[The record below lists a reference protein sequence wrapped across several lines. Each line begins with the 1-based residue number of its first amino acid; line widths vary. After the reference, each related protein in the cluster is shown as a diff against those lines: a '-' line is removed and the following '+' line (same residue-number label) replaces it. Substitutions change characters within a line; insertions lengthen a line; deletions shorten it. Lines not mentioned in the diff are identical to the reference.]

1 MCLMPVLEVYTVSLT
16 YWYLLLWLLHF
27 SPSIQELEERRVEE
41 RETEF
46 SGGNGGRGIHT
57 LDILAN

>member
-46 SGGNGGRGIHT
+46 SGRKRREGYAYLRYFS
-57 LDILAN
+57 